1 MQFIGQEMRL
11 TGWHN
16 GNEVRNVI
24 CVETRT
30 SIEWSCCLFRI
41 LCMVAC
47 PNANDLQT
55 ILGSPQ
61 IGVFSSAAQS
71 R

>member
-1 MQFIGQEMRL
+1 MRL

-16 GNEVRNVI
+16 GNEMRNVI

-30 SIEWSCCLFRI
+30 LFEWPYCLFSI

-47 PNANDLQT
+47 PNANDRQT
-55 ILGSPQ
+55 ILRGPQ
-61 IGVFSSAAQS
+61 IGVFSPAAQS
-71 R
+71 HV